1 VSDPPPPELP
11 IRFELDPRAGR
22 DASIVRGAA
31 AAVLIVAGF
40 WTLLLPFTVPRMV
53 ALAGLI
59 FAGLWL
65 LRAHRDTVAAQRPH
79 EHFLEL
85 AADGIT
91 LGAPGQVTTLPWQQ
105 LRGLELD
112 EDRLVLRL
120 HPSEG
125 SPIVIEPHYHGI
137 DLYDLRDLIAETWK
151 AAAPEALAPA
161 PPSHTG
167 ACTSAQDD

>member
-1 VSDPPPPELP
+1 MSSPAPPELP
-11 IRFELDPRAGR
+11 IRFELDPRAER

-31 AAVLIVAGF
+31 AAILIVAGF

-65 LRAHRDTVAAQRPH
+65 LRAHRDAVAAQHPH

-85 AADGIT
+85 AADGLT
-91 LGAPGQVTTLPWQQ
+91 RGEPGEVTTLPWQQ

-112 EDRLVLRL
+112 EDRLVIRL
-120 HPSEG
+120 HPAQG
-125 SPIVIEPHYHGI
+125 PPIVIEPRYHGI

-151 AAAPEALAPA
+151 AASPGALEPS
-161 PPSHTG
+161 PPGTAG
-167 ACTSAQDD
+167 ACTGAQDD